1 MGVRFRLSNRMLA
14 RHIPKVLAPQRCL
27 SLGVRR
33 MVEGG
38 ISESSSEHFHASG
51 QGMDA
56 NIAGSTMEDFLAAR
70 NETDRVAKI
79 KDFAN
84 WYDQQMAELEAATE
98 AIKADPRH
106 GSLTFS
112 VVGGGDKESWIT
124 QSASEARYYAS
135 NLWGKQMIRYQELNV
150 SHTSRLETCP
160 VLGTRLLFIC
170 ICQGLWLLFVGGN
183 GASSCANPPGVPEF

>member
-1 MGVRFRLSNRMLA
+1 MNNFRMLA

-79 KDFAN
+79 K
-84 WYDQQMAELEAATE
+84 
-98 AIKADPRH
+98 
-106 GSLTFS
+106 
-112 VVGGGDKESWIT
+112 
-124 QSASEARYYAS
+124 
-135 NLWGKQMIRYQELNV
+135 GKYFKNHMY
-150 SHTSRLETCP
+150 S
-160 VLGTRLLFIC
+160 
-170 ICQGLWLLFVGGN
+170 
-183 GASSCANPPGVPEF
+183 

>member
-1 MGVRFRLSNRMLA
+1 MLA

-38 ISESSSEHFHASG
+38 ISESSNEHFHASG

-79 KDFAN
+79 KGKYFKNHIYSQIKSALSGADFF
-84 WYDQQMAELEAATE
+84 DDIIL
-98 AIKADPRH
+98 
-106 GSLTFS
+106 
-112 VVGGGDKESWIT
+112 
-124 QSASEARYYAS
+124 
-135 NLWGKQMIRYQELNV
+135 KQKIR
-150 SHTSRLETCP
+150 
-160 VLGTRLLFIC
+160 F
-170 ICQGLWLLFVGGN
+170 CQLV
-183 GASSCANPPGVPEF
+183 

>member
-1 MGVRFRLSNRMLA
+1 MGTLSFPRRPPYGRRWHLRIIQRALPRFWARYGRQHRRFNHGRLPCR
-14 RHIPKVLAPQRCL
+14 PQR
-27 SLGVRR
+27 
-33 MVEGG
+33 
-38 ISESSSEHFHASG
+38 
-51 QGMDA
+51 
-56 NIAGSTMEDFLAAR
+56 
-70 NETDRVAKI
+70 TDRVAKI

-84 WYDQQMAELEAATE
+84 WYDQQMADLEAATE

-112 VVGGGDKESWIT
+112 VVGGGDKESWVT
-124 QSASEARYYAS
+124 QNASEARYYAS
-135 NLWGKQMIRYQELNV
+135 NLWRKQMIRYQELNV

-170 ICQGLWLLFVGGN
+170 ICQGLRLLFVGGN